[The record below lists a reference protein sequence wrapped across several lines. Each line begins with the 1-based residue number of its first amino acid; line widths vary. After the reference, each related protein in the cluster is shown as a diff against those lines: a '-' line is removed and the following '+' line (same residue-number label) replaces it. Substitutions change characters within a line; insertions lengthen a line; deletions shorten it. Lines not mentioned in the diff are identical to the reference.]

1 MGVVLTILAILV
13 ILIIACNWNSKPVQE
28 EEAEALKKRQLVENC
43 IAIAASNGF
52 TVSRKIEAGRI
63 FAEEKI
69 PSRNITKAAPDGAAF
84 ILSTQQPER
93 FSSLR
98 CDQSLRPAPLRFL
111 IQAFFYLK

>member
-52 TVSRKIEAGRI
+52 TVSRKIEAEGL
-63 FAEEKI
+63 
-69 PSRNITKAAPDGAAF
+69 G
-84 ILSTQQPER
+84 
-93 FSSLR
+93 
-98 CDQSLRPAPLRFL
+98 FL
-111 IQAFFYLK
+111 LAVDDTGKKWMIS